1 MVRGILPEA
10 DGGLSQCHRTDKGA
24 DTQPAKPLNEI
35 SMKKIVLF
43 AITVLTTTV
52 ASAETGAPGIS
63 DAADGVVSYMPY
75 VRALCYVIAAIIAIV
90 GAVAVYYSMQTSPQN
105 TTKRIAMTAG
115 GALTFVC
122 LSLALPQFFGID
134 DSVSGGSS
142 SNRTSSIGTRQYTSN
157 GTSFLVSDEGG
168 ISQTGIQ
175 VSIPELNDG
184 AWITIPTQFSGTS
197 SQGYVNT
204 FIDYYSRTGG
214 NMETM
219 SREITKDYQN
229 AREWYASGKTYSD
242 FMACMIIL
250 EQNKVKTVIH

>member
-1 MVRGILPEA
+1 
-10 DGGLSQCHRTDKGA
+10 
-24 DTQPAKPLNEI
+24 
-35 SMKKIVLF
+35 MKKIVLF

-52 ASAETGAPGIS
+52 ASAETGTSGIS
-63 DAADGVVSYMPY
+63 DAADGVVTYMPY

-105 TTKRIAMTAG
+105 TTKGIVMTAG

-175 VSIPELNDG
+175 VSIPELNDNHPHAVFWYKQPRLCKYLHRLLQSDWRQYGNYEPRNNKGLSKCPRMVCLWQDLQRLHGVHDHTG
-184 AWITIPTQFSGTS
+184 AEQS
-197 SQGYVNT
+197 
-204 FIDYYSRTGG
+204 
-214 NMETM
+214 
-219 SREITKDYQN
+219 KDCHTLIKSDNY
-229 AREWYASGKTYSD
+229 ARIS
-242 FMACMIIL
+242 
-250 EQNKVKTVIH
+250 